1 MRRLE
6 ASRTGPGVASGKGG
20 CDEAVD
26 PRLFALLAGL
36 ALAGT
41 LARPAASEVKPDM
54 NGAAVYAR
62 LCTACHGPTGEGGG
76 PLADTTK
83 RPVADLSRMAERNGG
98 VFPRERVL
106 TQLNDPRTKRISG
119 MPAMPSKFRELGTD
133 QARTKMVF
141 SRLADHVATLQKPSD
156 PPPEKGEKADDE
168 GTSKSDVE

>member
-1 MRRLE
+1 MKRSSL
-6 ASRTGPGVASGKGG
+6 
-20 CDEAVD
+20 C
-26 PRLFALLAGL
+26 LFALLAGL

-62 LCTACHGPTGEGGG
+62 LCSACHGPDGSGGG

-119 MPAMPSKFRELGTD
+119 MPPMRLKFRELGTD

-141 SRLADHVATLQKPSD
+141 SRLADYVGTLQKPSD
-156 PPPEKGEKADDE
+156 PPPGQGDEAGAE
-168 GTSKSDVE
+168 GTGKPDVE